1 MAKVT
6 GKAYISLDGTKLHSK
21 PDGELSVGGDI
32 KKAQTS
38 VHGLVGHSVEEIQP
52 GKITCTLVHTANI
65 DVVALKNWEGNA
77 VLETDTGLRYMV
89 RDAAIEDDITLK
101 GAEVPV
107 TITGQPAVL
116 I

>member
-1 MAKVT
+1 MA
-6 GKAYISLDGTKLHSK
+6 
-21 PDGELSVGGDI
+21 
-32 KKAQTS
+32 S

-77 VLETDTGLRYMV
+77 VFETDTGLRYMV

-107 TITGQPAVL
+107 TITGQPAGL

>member
-1 MAKVT
+1 M
-6 GKAYISLDGTKLHSK
+6 
-21 PDGELSVGGDI
+21 
-32 KKAQTS
+32 
-38 VHGLVGHSVEEIQP
+38 
-52 GKITCTLVHTANI
+52 HTANI

-77 VLETDTGLRYMV
+77 VFETDTGLRYMV